1 MTFNAKYK
9 YAEFSHWFILQTTDK
24 WWDKNPTIAGE
35 GLTPVQSRLS
45 QLDSFT
51 GMYKRRFDQGE
62 DADIYPVT
70 GDLCQNPK
78 RAIRLLKDRSR
89 HQLTIPK
96 RACDFRSEVE
106 WRLTLRNVEDNK
118 TY

>member
-1 MTFNAKYK
+1 MLFVFNR
-9 YAEFSHWFILQTTDK
+9 QTTEK

-35 GLTPVQSRLS
+35 GLTPVQERLS

-51 GMYKRRFDQGE
+51 GMYKRRFDQGD
-62 DADIYPVT
+62 DAYPVT

-118 TY
+118 TF